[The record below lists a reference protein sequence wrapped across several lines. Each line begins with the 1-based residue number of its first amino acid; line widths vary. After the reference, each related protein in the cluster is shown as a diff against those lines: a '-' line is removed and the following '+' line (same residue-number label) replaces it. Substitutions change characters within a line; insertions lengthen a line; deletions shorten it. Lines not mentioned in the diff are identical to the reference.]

1 MSDERRTLVEEGT
14 ELTGSLRSTCPITV
28 RGSVDGEITAPSLAV
43 SASGRV
49 KGKAKVEE
57 LHSEGEIAGTF
68 EATTIRLSGVVR
80 DDTVLKA
87 KTLEVKLASDDG
99 LVVAF
104 GRSQLEVGDPPPRG
118 DEAQGKRKGGG

>member
-1 MSDERRTLVEEGT
+1 MSDEKRTLVEEGT
-14 ELTGSLRSTCPITV
+14 ELTGSLRSTCPVTV
-28 RGSVDGEITAPSLAV
+28 RGSIDGEISAPSLAV

-49 KGKAKVEE
+49 KGRAKVDE
-57 LHSEGEIAGTF
+57 LVSEGEIAGQF
-68 EATTIRLSGVVR
+68 EAESIRLSGVVR

-104 GRSQLEVGDPPPRG
+104 GRALLEVGDPPPKPDEPTSGKKRG
-118 DEAQGKRKGGG
+118 